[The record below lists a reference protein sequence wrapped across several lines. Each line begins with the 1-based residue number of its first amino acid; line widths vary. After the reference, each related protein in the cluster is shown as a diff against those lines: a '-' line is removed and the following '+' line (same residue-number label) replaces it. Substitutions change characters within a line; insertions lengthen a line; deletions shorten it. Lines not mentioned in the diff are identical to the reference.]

1 MGNPG
6 WTAQIPNADALG
18 RHRMAAMD
26 RFLADYEA
34 GRYEGRY
41 VVANLSALPFSDFAF
56 DLALCS
62 HFLFLYSEQLSG
74 QFHVESLRNLMRVAT
89 EARIFPLLELGGKPS
104 RHVDE
109 VTMTLRD
116 DGFRIDVETVIYEFQ
131 RGGNQMMRI
140 TR

>member
-1 MGNPG
+1 MLEQAAQNTEEFV

-116 DGFRIDVETVIYEFQ
+116 DGSELTSKR
-131 RGGNQMMRI
+131 
-140 TR
+140 